1 MLKRE
6 FPQSESDLL
15 PAERAA
21 VRRARW
27 RWLQGTAAVIGL
39 SALSVLAIG
48 CPEAADLQNPCNYAT
63 PEAPTPAG
71 GPETKPPPCGTKV
84 MMEAKDPCEVS
95 CVDQIFKNP
104 ALCGICHDGN
114 PGKAMF
120 SKLDLV
126 GANYTKRLKDVA
138 AVHGDLPAGKT
149 TCGTGDKLIDTAN
162 PSASWLLKK
171 IDGMQGTC
179 GDAMPTTGPLS
190 TDQKAC
196 LTTYVS
202 CVAGGAVPTGGMGG
216 MPASGGAGA
225 AAGGAAGMGG
235 AAAGMGGT
243 GGNGGMG
250 GQ

>member
-1 MLKRE
+1 
-6 FPQSESDLL
+6 
-15 PAERAA
+15 
-21 VRRARW
+21 
-27 RWLQGTAAVIGL
+27 
-39 SALSVLAIG
+39 VLAIG

-63 PEAPTPAG
+63 PEAPNAQG
-71 GPETKPPPCGTKV
+71 GPETKPPPCGTK
-84 MMEAKDPCEVS
+84 MMMSAADPCEVD
-95 CVDQIFKNP
+95 CVSKIFQNV
-104 ALCGICHDGN
+104 ALCAICHDGT
-114 PGKAMF
+114 PGKASF

-126 GANYTKRLKDVA
+126 SAGYTKRLKDVP

-149 TCGTGDKLIDTAN
+149 TCGMGDKLIDTAN

-190 TDQKAC
+190 ADQKAC

-202 CVAGGAVPTGGMGG
+202 CVTGGSVSSGGAGGMGG
-216 MPASGGAGA
+216 TPASGGGG
-225 AAGGAAGMGG
+225 AGGAPASGGGG
-235 AAAGMGGT
+235 AGGMSGGSAGMGGT